1 MKYYTLTFLNAFVQ
15 QIDRNR
21 NSVTSKIT
29 LTMPSLDA
37 EQMLDIAGT
46 VRETCA
52 RRYPD
57 LHLNI
62 KMAEEM
68 TADWSEHQR
77 EEARSHGWLE
87 EGRSL
92 TSYRNETPDEKHSVL
107 LLCGIDKIQDQ
118 GSLSDFLC
126 LDTDYLMDKVI
137 GKNFKAWEKFILQQ
151 ASLDDIGDGDSLC
164 HILLLVN
171 DLPGSGLIA
180 LSNWLDSLQ
189 LKSCSSLVEIRGRML
204 SGLSHF
210 NMPRFTSHEG
220 QIKKAKKLSEYFACA
235 RDLFI
240 FNNVSS
246 ARRKSYSEALS
257 KAYEKIQNG
266 ELELDSAYLGI
277 FASPEE
283 LIDALRSYIED
294 REYGKKSDLLSC
306 DFPVIYEKL
315 LNGKRTTKPK
325 TSISKLSGY
334 PVNAIL
340 SAVWKLFQAFCKERA
355 WQEKEVLKS
364 ISITGIS
371 YKYGYEDDID
381 GSTATVA
388 DLAKEDL
395 RKLIGGIDE
404 VITSRLRIPEL
415 EDFEVSCNIFKDI
428 ECHAKKKAAS
438 ELQFRIQLVGSC
450 NTTCKQDFIWKISAS
465 DDYRLAI
472 ELIGQCVR
480 EMPESGRYLPFFH
493 LRYYEEL
500 LASSSEE
507 DSREILRHCLAE
519 TNGARTVNMCQ
530 GLQSSG
536 SPDALLTHM
545 IGLGNIYRKFLKK
558 VATDGLLSVFY
569 AEGQDLW
576 RELQDTYAATC
587 DKAAAMHMDESSN
600 LCFMMMRAF
609 LIIQDIRS
617 EKREVW
623 DERESSGIVTI
634 LHPTLLEMFD
644 AQMIYLFAGFGAACA
659 KALHLSPKNFPK
671 SLWER
676 YLSLASIHAPVQALK
691 KEFNGNIAVDCRGTG
706 LIHKIGQAEISTDK
720 LLSTRVS
727 LDPAEVADEVKSSE
741 LFAPSNDSEMIFHV
755 LKNYHRTHPHSWDG
769 IHLAFFRSTDIQPV
783 ISALHHY
790 LLWLAADEYYDKK
803 EQDKFLNRG
812 SSYQLR
818 IDFYTDKRDEADI
831 AGYIAQW
838 NEVWQEKI
846 SSDPYSPYSRTRR
859 VISHKILPVKQGH
872 SANIKVLKDIGFNAN
887 IAFFSDVTLYG
898 ENFAHFIYNSS
909 SLPSLHSL
917 RFPILEKKECSITI
931 QQARRS
937 RTISHKQFR
946 LSSHFSD
953 MVGTFCQRDQRN
965 NFIRSEIDL
974 SDWIRLIGFIHEC
987 TDWVVC
993 VDPNIDRRLLMSATD
1008 HRDIISFGSGVGK
1021 YGEANYTVST
1031 QQSDAKDLIRSLN
1044 SSLGS
1049 LFPSQVWNEHK
1060 RSVMAENIY
1069 QASANLTGLSLVRA
1083 ASHQDMHVH
1092 DFIAHSLTYRFIK
1105 PNDNTI
1111 CNILVS
1117 LDDYPHWFQFSE
1129 SKKRPDLLWLTAD
1142 KRPDGSLN
1150 LHARLIECKLCA
1162 ASHREL
1168 EDAQIQIQEGYE
1180 KLSLLFVPGS
1190 KASLL
1195 DDSQPDRRYWW
1206 MQLHRIISSSIEA
1219 ENRQKV
1225 SEVTRYLENLA
1236 EGNFFIDFGGAIFA
1250 FWTDR
1255 EDSPAPLCLTR
1266 WNIAENVRGVLYT
1279 FGGKC
1284 IEALMSE
1291 DSYNI
1296 SRTWDQLLLDSE
1308 VASFELPEYGNEEDG
1323 PLPYNAPETED
1334 EFEDDD
1340 DEESWKVYS
1349 PALLTTSNFT
1359 NGSIS
1364 LQDKE
1369 DESLN
1374 LEPLESEEDTTE
1386 QSAGAE
1392 ATYESFVEHDK
1403 EPEVSIEE
1411 TKEIDETVA
1420 LPDGTAQTKLFDLSK
1435 IRVYLGNSSSGKKI
1449 YWEFGHPGLN
1459 NRHILLFGSSGCGK
1473 TYAMQCILSEL
1484 AHAGAHNLIFDYTQS
1499 FTTREIKEGAER
1511 FFPEEAQHYVVEE
1524 PLPLNPFQPQRFP
1537 LGSRFRNEDP
1547 MDLASRVGAIF
1558 RKVYGLGTQ
1567 QAGELEKAIYAGIEA
1582 KGESFTFKELYETL
1596 LTKTEEKGSGT
1607 IETLLNRVQ
1616 KILLKAPFATG
1627 GKLSWDGIFNSEI
1640 RNKIFQFQTIDD
1652 YTAKAVIEFLLWDLY
1667 AFVQRNG
1674 GNDKD
1679 PKVIVLDEIQNL
1691 DLDPNAPTA
1700 KYLVEGRKFGLALM
1714 GATQTLKGIG
1724 GASSYSTTTLLQ
1736 AAQMLV
1742 FQPSSTEL
1750 ADFAKFLHDKDGNYS
1765 VQEWK
1770 SRLGS
1775 LNKGECYFV
1784 GPELN
1789 EATGNLR
1796 QVVRKIKI
1804 ASFQERDFS

>member
-1 MKYYTLTFLNAFVQ
+1 MKYYTKTFLKAFVQ
-15 QIDRNR
+15 QVDRNR
-21 NSVTSKIT
+21 NSATSKIT

-37 EQMLDIAGT
+37 EQMLDIAGA
-46 VRETCA
+46 VREECS
-52 RRYPD
+52 RRYSD

-68 TADWSEHQR
+68 TAEWSEHQR
-77 EEARSHGWLE
+77 DEARSYGWLE

-92 TSYRNETPDEKHSVL
+92 TSYRNETPNERHSVL

-126 LDTDYLMDKVI
+126 LDTDYLMDKII

-151 ASLDDIGDGDSLC
+151 AALDDTGGDALC

-171 DLPGSGLIA
+171 DLPGAGLIA
-180 LSNWLDSLQ
+180 LSNWLDNLQ
-189 LKSCSSLVEIRGRML
+189 LKDCSSLVEIRGRML
-204 SGLSHF
+204 SGLSIF
-210 NMPRFTSHEG
+210 NMPRFTSYEG
-220 QIKKAKKLSEYFACA
+220 QIKKSKKLSEYFACA

-240 FNNVSS
+240 FNNISS
-246 ARRKSYSEALS
+246 TRRKSYSEALS
-257 KAYEKIQNG
+257 RANEKIQNG
-266 ELELDSAYLGI
+266 ELEIDPAYLGS
-277 FASPEE
+277 FGSAEE
-283 LIDALRSYIED
+283 LIDALQSYIGD
-294 REYGKKSDLLSC
+294 RDYGMKSKLLSC
-306 DFPVIYEKL
+306 DFPVVYEKL
-315 LNGKRTTKPK
+315 LTGKKTTKPK
-325 TSISKLSGY
+325 DSISKLSGY

-355 WQEKEVLKS
+355 WQEKEVLSS

-371 YKYGYEDDID
+371 YKYGYEDNIA
-381 GSTATVA
+381 GSAADVA

-395 RKLIGGIDE
+395 NRLIGGIDE
-404 VITSRLRIPEL
+404 VITSRLHVPGL
-415 EDFEVSCNIFKDI
+415 EDLDVSCNIFKEI

-438 ELQFRIQLVGSC
+438 ELQFRIQLAGSC
-450 NTTCKQDFIWKISAS
+450 NTICKQDFIWKINAS

-472 ELIGQCVR
+472 ELIEQCVR

-536 SPDALLTHM
+536 SPDPLLPYM
-545 IGLGNIYRKFLKK
+545 IRLGNIYRKFMQK
-558 VATDGLLSVFY
+558 VATEGLLRVFY

-576 RELQDTYAATC
+576 RELQDTYASTC
-587 DKAAAMHMDESSN
+587 DKAAEMHMEESSN
-600 LCFMMMRAF
+600 FCFMMMRAF
-609 LIIQDIRS
+609 LITQDIHS

-623 DERESSGIVTI
+623 DECESSGIVTI

-659 KALHLSPKNFPK
+659 KALQLPPKNFPK
-671 SLWER
+671 LLWER
-676 YLSLASIHAPVQALK
+676 YISLASIHAPIQALK
-691 KEFNGNIAVDCRGTG
+691 KELNGDIAVDCRGTG
-706 LIHKIGQAEISTDK
+706 LIHKIGQAEVSTDN

-727 LDPAEVADEVKSSE
+727 LDPVEVADEVKSSE
-741 LFAPSNDSEMIFHV
+741 LFAASNDSEMIFHV
-755 LKNYHRTHPHSWDG
+755 LKNYYRTHPHAWDG

-783 ISALHHY
+783 ISAIHHY
-790 LLWLAADEYYDKK
+790 LQWLAEDEHYDKSD
-803 EQDKFLNRG
+803 QDKFLNRG

-846 SSDPYSPYSRTRR
+846 SSDPRSPYSRTRK

-872 SANIKVLKDIGFNAN
+872 DANIKVLKDIGFNAN

-898 ENFAHFIYNSS
+898 KNFAHFIYNTS
-909 SLPSLHSL
+909 SLPPLHSL

-931 QQARRS
+931 QQTRRS

-946 LSSHFSD
+946 LSTHFSN

-974 SDWIRLIGFIHEC
+974 SDWIRLIGFIHDC

-993 VDPNIDRRLLMSATD
+993 VDPNIDRRLLMSTTD

-1031 QQSDAKDLIRSLN
+1031 QQSDAKDLIRSLT
-1044 SSLGS
+1044 SSLGG
-1049 LFPSQVWNEHK
+1049 LFPSQAWNEHK
-1060 RSVMAENIY
+1060 RSVMAEKIY

-1083 ASHQDMHVH
+1083 ASHQDMHIH

-1105 PNDNTI
+1105 PNDNSL

-1142 KRPDGSLN
+1142 KRPDGTLN

-1162 ASHREL
+1162 ANHREL
-1168 EDAQIQIQEGYE
+1168 EDAQIQIKEGYE
-1180 KLSLLFVPGS
+1180 KLSPLFVPGS
-1190 KASLL
+1190 KAGLL

-1225 SEVTRYLENLA
+1225 SEVTMYLENLA
-1236 EGNFFIDFGGAIFA
+1236 EGNFSIDFGGAIFA

-1255 EDSPAPLCLTR
+1255 DDSPAPLCLTR

-1279 FGGKC
+1279 FGGKS

-1291 DSYNI
+1291 DSYNA
-1296 SRTWDQLLLDSE
+1296 SRTWDQLLIDSE
-1308 VASFELPEYGNEEDG
+1308 AASFELPEYGYEEDE
-1323 PLPYNAPETED
+1323 PQSCNEAETDDDLEED
-1334 EFEDDD
+1334 E
-1340 DEESWKVYS
+1340 DEEGWKVYS
-1349 PALLTTSNFT
+1349 PALLTTSDFT
-1359 NGSIS
+1359 NDSIS
-1364 LQDKE
+1364 LQDQE
-1369 DESLN
+1369 DEN
-1374 LEPLESEEDTTE
+1374 IEIEPIEREKHTVGLS
-1386 QSAGAE
+1386 AE
-1392 ATYESFVEHDK
+1392 AEPEDAIEHDRN
-1403 EPEVSIEE
+1403 PEFSVEGNSKDIGDD
-1411 TKEIDETVA
+1411 TST
-1420 LPDGTAQTKLFDLSK
+1420 PPNNTAQTKLFDLSK
-1435 IRVYLGNSSSGKKI
+1435 IRVYLGNTSSGKKV

-1499 FTTREIKEGAER
+1499 FTTREIKEGAEQ

-1537 LGSRFRNEDP
+1537 LGSKFRNEDP

-1582 KGESFTFKELYETL
+1582 KGENFTFKELYEVL
-1596 LTKTEEKGSGT
+1596 LAKTEEKGSST
-1607 IETLLNRVQ
+1607 IETLLNRIQ
-1616 KILLKAPFATG
+1616 KILLKAPFSTE
-1627 GKLSWDGIFNSEI
+1627 GKLSWDDIFNSEI
-1640 RNKIFQFQTIDD
+1640 HNKIFQFQAIDD

-1667 AFVQRNG
+1667 AFVQRNE
-1674 GNDKD
+1674 GNDKK
-1679 PKVIVLDEIQNL
+1679 PKVVVLDEIQNL
-1691 DLDPNAPTA
+1691 DLDQNAPTA
-1700 KYLVEGRKFGLALM
+1700 KYVTEGRKFGLALM

-1724 GASSYSTTTLLQ
+1724 GASSYTSATLLQ
-1736 AAQMLV
+1736 ATQMLV

-1789 EATGNLR
+1789 ETTGSLR
-1796 QVVRKIKI
+1796 QTVRKIKI